1 MIDINNNICLH
12 EGAVS
17 CIQEYF
23 GMSCYVAKLRQKI
36 WHNKIYPHCKVCS
49 IVMIIS
55 LRMEFYALEVSL
67 FLGLIIWV
75 YGIFNI
81 EIHSTYIVG
90 LKLCFRNTH

>member
-1 MIDINNNICLH
+1 MKVLLVVFKNILVCHVMSQNYDVKYGIIKSSPLQ
-12 EGAVS
+12 GMFY
-17 CIQEYF
+17 CYDYFFEYEILCTGSF
-23 GMSCYVAKLRQKI
+23 S
-36 WHNKIYPHCKVCS
+36 
-49 IVMIIS
+49 
-55 LRMEFYALEVSL
+55 